1 MESGQVPLVDL
12 GPVQYQSVRSPS
24 GYMNCTANQ
33 HQLPVNESR
42 SEHVQAEGTIM
53 ESGQVPLVD
62 LGPVQYQNVRSPSG
76 YMNCTANQHQ
86 LPVNESRSEHVEAG
100 QTQLYYNTVYQGQMQ
115 PSNVYSNQ
123 GQMMMQNPNAGSVNY
138 PPQIYCT
145 PVQMQWQQPQPQL
158 IRNTVRDNVRMMPY
172 TRQNTRTRH
181 DPVSVSTK
189 NRFEILQS
197 DETAGAEDNMSDIG
211 DTVNCAV
218 AEGIIS
224 DEDFPKLGQ
233 NPSTSAVFKRRRT
246 ENIPPLPSPTVTE
259 QVSSRVRT
267 VGEMDIPEKEL
278 NSECVIFT
286 PVEEDQTFPNDMILL
301 RILKGVVPTEDLEFV
316 CNKERRKLSVHMK
329 KSETKGKLLA
339 TTKLGKID
347 VITAHAYITTITARS
362 SQTMVPVEK
371 VEQMKKDAV
380 QTALEAVTAAL
391 VIKPDLINITNLTV
405 DQSVL
410 KICTALEFI
419 TGWKQQ
425 DQDSE
430 PSSPRFSIQ
439 KANWSEFDE
448 ALKSMEIDKM
458 LVLAEEV
465 DQKIEIF
472 QGKLLEAAEKTIPKN
487 KHNLKGQKSTPWW
500 NEDCEE
506 AKKELKKRR
515 HEYDRIPTLDRYIK
529 VKQAHARFRKKVKEA
544 KRHSWHTFV
553 ENLDFRESS
562 TKVYRFIKRM
572 NTRNQAR
579 EDNPPIVVNGEM
591 LVDNIDKANAGAE
604 YLKNVI
610 GRQDPF
616 KDDCNRTIWKVK
628 KVSQKKR
635 MEDYNRPF
643 TEREVNEVVKN
654 LPNTTPGDDLIYP
667 EFVKRLPEIWMK
679 ELLKI
684 INIAWKSGYFPK
696 IWKKGTAIMIPK
708 PGKDSEKIENF
719 RFITLLPVLGKV
731 YERLVKNRLS
741 WLTEEKKGLKDYQCG
756 FRRNRSTLEN
766 LILLQRDALYVL
778 QNSKIMIV
786 VFLDVR
792 GAFDNLVHRKMLE
805 GMMAMGLVGNIVQF
819 GMSYLTEQM
828 LSVCNPRRLPPWEVD
843 KLVCENNFEE
853 RKAIVPAFSAM
864 KAEKYHGYLE
874 IYTDGSKTEN
884 EVGAA
889 FVIPKS
895 RIAEKYK
902 LHPRTSIFQ
911 AELLAV
917 NKAAEHLIQHRYG
930 CNAFLICTDSKSV
943 VSALKNIHAKNIT
956 REVLI
961 TYETISKLIDE
972 GSSVVLHWIPGH
984 RGIEGNEAADQEAKD
999 ALANGTSVEEFA
1011 PTVINNIRS
1020 AMQQMRVARA
1030 QHIQDVTGNMF
1041 ALKKTK
1047 LQPTKIYSK
1056 LSRKQIR
1063 IIFRLRSGHAGYG
1076 VFKARMFGE
1085 DGNCSI
1091 CSVPETR
1098 EHLLLRCPAHEQQR
1112 LEVKRY
1118 CRTRNIRL
1126 TVETMLGECENIE
1139 DSVEMCK
1146 LTCSYVSKIKSVI

>member
-1 MESGQVPLVDL
+1 
-12 GPVQYQSVRSPS
+12 
-24 GYMNCTANQ
+24 
-33 HQLPVNESR
+33 
-42 SEHVQAEGTIM
+42 
-53 ESGQVPLVD
+53 
-62 LGPVQYQNVRSPSG
+62 
-76 YMNCTANQHQ
+76 
-86 LPVNESRSEHVEAG
+86 
-100 QTQLYYNTVYQGQMQ
+100 
-115 PSNVYSNQ
+115 
-123 GQMMMQNPNAGSVNY
+123 
-138 PPQIYCT
+138 
-145 PVQMQWQQPQPQL
+145 
-158 IRNTVRDNVRMMPY
+158 
-172 TRQNTRTRH
+172 
-181 DPVSVSTK
+181 
-189 NRFEILQS
+189 
-197 DETAGAEDNMSDIG
+197 MSDIG

-233 NPSTSAVFKRRRT
+233 NPSTTAVFKRRRT
-246 ENIPPLPSPTVTE
+246 ENIPSLPSPTVTE
-259 QVSSRVRT
+259 QVSSRVRA

-301 RILKGVVPTEDLEFV
+301 RILKGVVPKDDLEFV
-316 CNKERRKLSVHMK
+316 CNKERKKLSVYMK
-329 KSETKGKLLA
+329 KSETKDKLLE

-347 VITAHAYITTITARS
+347 VMFQERKRHSRGVIRGIDKEYS
-362 SQTMVPVEK
+362 VEDIKAEIVSEAK
-371 VEQMKKDAV
+371 V
-380 QTALEAVTAAL
+380 LE
-391 VIKPDLINITNLTV
+391 
-405 DQSVL
+405 
-410 KICTALEFI
+410 
-419 TGWKQQ
+419 WKQQ

-430 PSSPRFSIQ
+430 PSSPRFLIQ

-448 ALKSMEIDKM
+448 ALKSIEIDKM
-458 LVLAEEV
+458 LMLAEEV

-500 NEDCEE
+500 NEDYEE

-515 HEYDRIPTLDRYIK
+515 HEYERIPTLDSYIK
-529 VKQAHARFRKKVKEA
+529 VKRAHARFRKKVKEA

-553 ENLDFRESS
+553 GNLDFRESS
-562 TKVYRFIKRM
+562 TKVYRFIKCM
-572 NTRNQAR
+572 NTRNPAR
-579 EDNPPIVVNGEM
+579 EDIPPIIVNGEM
-591 LVDNIDKANAGAE
+591 FVDNIDKANAGAE

-610 GRQDPF
+610 GRHDPS

-667 EFVKRLPEIWMK
+667 DFFKRLPEIWMK

-696 IWKKGTAIMIPK
+696 IWKKGTAIMISK

-719 RFITLLPVLGKV
+719 RFITLLPELGKV

-741 WLTEEKKGLKDYQCG
+741 WLIEEKKGLKDYQCG

-766 LILLQRDALYVL
+766 LVLLQRDALYVL
-778 QNSKIMIV
+778 QNGKIMIV

-819 GMSYLTEQM
+819 GMTEELMKNQGVRLNFSEM
-828 LSVCNPRRLPPWEVD
+828 LSVYNPRRPPPWEVD
-843 KLVCENNFEE
+843 KLVCETNFEE
-853 RKAIVPAFSAM
+853 RKAIVPAFLAM
-864 KAEKYHGYLE
+864 KAEKYPG
-874 IYTDGSKTEN
+874 
-884 EVGAA
+884 
-889 FVIPKS
+889 
-895 RIAEKYK
+895 
-902 LHPRTSIFQ
+902 TSIFQ

-943 VSALKNIHAKNIT
+943 VSALKNIHAKYVT

-972 GSSVVLHWIPGH
+972 GSNVVLPWIPGH

-999 ALANGTSVEEFA
+999 ALANRTSVEEFA

-1056 LSRKQIR
+1056 LSRKKIR

-1098 EHLLLRCPAHEQQR
+1098 EHLLLRYPAHEQQR

-1118 CRTRNIRL
+1118 CRTRNIHL

-1139 DSVEMCK
+1139 DSVEM
-1146 LTCSYVSKIKSVI
+1146 

>member
-1 MESGQVPLVDL
+1 
-12 GPVQYQSVRSPS
+12 
-24 GYMNCTANQ
+24 
-33 HQLPVNESR
+33 
-42 SEHVQAEGTIM
+42 
-53 ESGQVPLVD
+53 
-62 LGPVQYQNVRSPSG
+62 
-76 YMNCTANQHQ
+76 
-86 LPVNESRSEHVEAG
+86 
-100 QTQLYYNTVYQGQMQ
+100 
-115 PSNVYSNQ
+115 
-123 GQMMMQNPNAGSVNY
+123 
-138 PPQIYCT
+138 
-145 PVQMQWQQPQPQL
+145 MQWQQPQPQL

-172 TRQNTRTRH
+172 ARQNTRTRH
-181 DPVSVSTK
+181 DLVSVSTK
-189 NRFEILQS
+189 NRFEIL
-197 DETAGAEDNMSDIG
+197 EREDNMSDIG

-286 PVEEDQTFPNDMILL
+286 PVEEDQIFPNNMILL

-316 CNKERRKLSVHMK
+316 CNKERKKLSVHMK
-329 KSETKGKLLA
+329 KSETKDKLLA
-339 TTKLGKID
+339 TAKLGKID

-419 TGWKQQ
+419 TGVKP
-425 DQDSE
+425 DATKIAAGIARSN
-430 PSSPRFSIQ
+430 SIGSNSQ
-439 KANWSEFDE
+439 G
-448 ALKSMEIDKM
+448 
-458 LVLAEEV
+458 
-465 DQKIEIF
+465 
-472 QGKLLEAAEKTIPKN
+472 GKLLEAAEKTIPKN

-562 TKVYRFIKRM
+562 TKVYRFIKCM

-616 KDDCNRTIWKVK
+616 KDDCNRTIWKFK
-628 KVSQKKR
+628 KVSQKKK

-708 PGKDSEKIENF
+708 PGKDSEKIMNF

-766 LILLQRDALYVL
+766 LVLLQRDALYVL
-778 QNSKIMIV
+778 QNGKIMIV

-819 GMSYLTEQM
+819 GM
-828 LSVCNPRRLPPWEVD
+828 RPPSFKQNSWQSI
-843 KLVCENNFEE
+843 KQQ
-853 RKAIVPAFSAM
+853 S
-864 KAEKYHGYLE
+864 
-874 IYTDGSKTEN
+874 
-884 EVGAA
+884 
-889 FVIPKS
+889 
-895 RIAEKYK
+895 
-902 LHPRTSIFQ
+902 TSF
-911 AELLAV
+911 
-917 NKAAEHLIQHRYG
+917 QHRYG

-961 TYETISKLIDE
+961 TCETISKLIDE

-1056 LSRKQIR
+1056 LSREQIR

-1118 CRTRNIRL
+1118 CRTRNIHL